1 MLSQVLADM
10 EPKKAKAERAV
21 LSPVPE
27 GAQPVEDPEPWR
39 RAYYLTSGVR
49 GSVVGR

>member
-21 LSPVPE
+21 LPPVPE
-27 GAQPVEDPEPWR
+27 GAEPAEEPEPWR
-39 RAYYLTSGVR
+39 RAFYLTSRVR